1 MDYEHNRKEF
11 NSDTIEP
18 WNEISTNAIQKWM
31 ARNPI
36 SSKGENMKIYNIVFF
51 TSKKMFS
58 LPKKTTTT
66 NNNNNNNNQGYH
78 SKLSQELTR

>member
-11 NSDTIEP
+11 NSDTSEL

-36 SSKGENMKIYNIVFF
+36 SSKGENMKIYHPIYPKEQNIVFF

-58 LPKKTTTT
+58 LSKK
-66 NNNNNNNNQGYH
+66 
-78 SKLSQELTR
+78 

>member
-11 NSDTIEP
+11 NSDTIEL

-36 SSKGENMKIYNIVFF
+36 SSKGENMNIYNIVFF

-58 LPKKTTTT
+58 LSKKQQQQQQPGLPLQAR
-66 NNNNNNNNQGYH
+66 NLRG
-78 SKLSQELTR
+78 SFS